1 MIEAGDGKPMLDG
14 VKVVDLTSVVFGP
27 YATQILSDFG
37 ADVVKVEPPGGDV
50 FRYAGKPANR
60 TGMGPGHIALNR
72 NKKSV
77 VLDLKTPDDRA
88 KIDALIEDAD
98 ILIHNI
104 RAEAIGRL
112 GLDYET
118 VRGLRGDIIYIHCVG
133 FGSGGPYEGLQ
144 AYDDVIQAASGTTSL
159 LPRVD
164 GNPTPRYLPSLIAD
178 KIAGLHAAYAAF
190 AAIVHR
196 MRTGRGQFVEV
207 PMFEAFSAFMLKEH
221 LAGHTF
227 DPPVGDACYAR
238 QIDPARQPFPTRDGH
253 VSIVPY
259 TLDQFP
265 KVVALL
271 GDEAFATDE
280 RFREPAGIMKAAGE
294 LYARIAELTAT
305 KTCGDVV
312 GILREANIPVMPV
325 RDMADMA
332 SEPHLHASGLMTR
345 SQHPSEGE
353 VIELREPS
361 RFSDWQ
367 QPDLKPAPQI
377 GEHTD
382 LCIPSTGEN
391 TP

>member
-1 MIEAGDGKPMLDG
+1 MIEAGDGKPMLAG

-27 YATQILSDFG
+27 YATQILGDFG
-37 ADVVKVEPPGGDV
+37 AEVIKIEPPGGDV
-50 FRYAGKPANR
+50 FRYAAKSANVP
-60 TGMGPGHIALNR
+60 GMGPGHIALNR

-77 VLDLKTPDDRA
+77 VLDLKAPEDRA
-88 KIDALIEDAD
+88 KIDALIADAD
-98 ILIHNI
+98 IVIHNI
-104 RAEAIGRL
+104 RAEAIARL

-144 AYDDVIQAASGTTSL
+144 AYDDVIQAASGTTTL

-164 GNPTPRYLPSLIAD
+164 GNPAPRYLPSLIAD
-178 KIAGLHAAYAAF
+178 KIGGLHAAYAAF

-221 LAGHTF
+221 LAGHTY
-227 DPPVGDACYAR
+227 DPPVGEACYAR
-238 QIDPARQPFPTRDGH
+238 QIDPARQPFPTKDGH

-265 KVVALL
+265 KTVALL
-271 GDEAFATDE
+271 GDAGFADAE
-280 RFREPAGIMKAAGE
+280 RFREPIGIVKGASD
-294 LYARIAELTAT
+294 LYARIGELTAART
-305 KTCGDVV
+305 TNEVIE
-312 GILREANIPVMPV
+312 ILRGANIPVMPV
-325 RDMADMA
+325 RDMNDMA
-332 SEPHLHASGLMTR
+332 NEPHLNASGLLKR
-345 SQHPSEGE
+345 SRHPSEGE

-361 RFSDWQ
+361 RFSDWE
-367 QPDLKPAPQI
+367 QPQIEPAPQV

-382 LCIPSTGEN
+382 LYTGSADRE
-391 TP
+391 PR